1 MVRALVLLA
10 TAVFSAVGSVD
21 QTLST
26 VVDFCTNAEKLVGS
40 CAVDA
45 SIDSDRVNLEGT
57 AATPGQTV
65 GQSGGIPA
73 LGRDTGAVPIR
84 TSCDVLK
91 LNRCYA
97 TVAKPGAPGPTAAA
111 SARPALTFRDL
122 AAFRAAPGR
131 QQMEPNGW
139 VVPGLDAN
147 FYAVVDQQLVP
158 GVLLGQSAAVRF
170 TPVRYHWSYGDGTA
184 AVRSTGGGTWAAL
197 GLSDFDPT
205 PTSHVYESE
214 GEYVIRLTI
223 DFRADYRFGSGGFVP
238 VAGTISL
245 PANDLHLTVTGAKT
259 VLVELDCLAAP
270 SGPGC

>member
-1 MVRALVLLA
+1 M
-10 TAVFSAVGSVD
+10 
-21 QTLST
+21 
-26 VVDFCTNAEKLVGS
+26 
-40 CAVDA
+40 
-45 SIDSDRVNLEGT
+45 NLEGNAAAPGHT
-57 AATPGQTV
+57 ADP
-65 GQSGGIPA
+65 SGGIPA
-73 LGRDTGAVPIR
+73 RGRDSGAAPIR
-84 TSCDVLK
+84 TSCEVLK

-97 TVAKPGAPGPTAAA
+97 TVAKPGAPAPAAA
-111 SARPALTFRDL
+111 GSASPALTFRDL

-158 GVLLGQSAAVRF
+158 GALLGQTATVRF
-170 TPVRYHWSYGDGTA
+170 TPVRYHWSYGDGAT
-184 AVRSTGGGTWAAL
+184 AVRSTKGGSWAEL

-205 PTSHVYESE
+205 PTSHVYERE
-214 GEYVIRLTI
+214 GDYVIRLTI

-245 PANDLHLTVTGAKT
+245 PANDLHVTVTGAKT
-259 VLVELDCLAAP
+259 VLVEHDCVAAP